1 MCEQNSPRLIRK
13 PLLLLFSGLPGVG
26 KTTLA
31 RRTACSPNYPLFTK
45 DLFQSSLRIYKLADR
60 TSPHGYYLL
69 FDLAE
74 EQIMN
79 GMSVIL
85 DGVFPMQGFRE
96 RAARITQV
104 HSGAFI
110 PIYCFCSD
118 RQDWKQRVISRKGNI
133 PSWSPVDWEEVKR
146 LEKISIPWDR
156 ATTRYL
162 DTTDPLEENVSSIKN
177 WINEIHHLN
186 KKRLN

>member
-1 MCEQNSPRLIRK
+1 MCEQNSPRLIQNLYCSCFPVYLVLEK
-13 PLLLLFSGLPGVG
+13 LPWHGGLR
-26 KTTLA
+26 A
-31 RRTACSPNYPLFTK
+31 YCNYPLFTK

-110 PIYCFCSD
+110 PIYSFAQTD
-118 RQDWKQRVISRKGNI
+118 RIGN
-133 PSWSPVDWEEVKR
+133 SG
-146 LEKISIPWDR
+146 
-156 ATTRYL
+156 
-162 DTTDPLEENVSSIKN
+162 
-177 WINEIHHLN
+177 
-186 KKRLN
+186 